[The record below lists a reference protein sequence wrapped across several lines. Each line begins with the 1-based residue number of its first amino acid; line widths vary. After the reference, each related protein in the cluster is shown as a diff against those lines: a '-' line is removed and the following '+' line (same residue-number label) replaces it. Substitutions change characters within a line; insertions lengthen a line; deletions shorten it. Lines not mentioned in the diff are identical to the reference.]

1 MLEEYNL
8 LEQKVLNKITKV
20 EELLVDSIYSE
31 IIASKKIIVSR
42 DDLKTEIAVILNEYL
57 TKAFYEIKK
66 KIIHDSAVLILL

>member
-20 EELLVDSIYSE
+20 EELLVDSVYSE

-66 KIIHDSAVLILL
+66 KLIEY